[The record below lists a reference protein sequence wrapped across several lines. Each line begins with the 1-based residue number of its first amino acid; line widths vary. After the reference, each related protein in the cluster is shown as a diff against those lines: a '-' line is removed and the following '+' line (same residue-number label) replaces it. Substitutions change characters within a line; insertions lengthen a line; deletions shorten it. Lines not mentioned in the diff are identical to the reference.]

1 MTGALE
7 DRELETLFAEARAGA
22 RIAVPEPGEG
32 FMARLLAD
40 AEAGQAGFA
49 APAEAMR
56 DAEPSAFAG
65 IWDALRGA
73 LSGWAPMGGL
83 VTAALAGV
91 WIGFVGVEQVSG
103 LNALYGGTTETLGT
117 VNLLPEGDTFAFA
130 DEGTF

>member
-7 DRELETLFAEARAGA
+7 DRELEALFAEARADG
-22 RIAVPEPGEG
+22 RIAAPEPGDG

-49 APAEAMR
+49 APTEAMR
-56 DAEPSAFAG
+56 GAEPGAFAG
-65 IWDALRGA
+65 IWEALRGA
-73 LSGWAPMGGL
+73 FSGWAPMGGL

-103 LNALYGGTTETLGT
+103 LNALYGGATETLGT